1 MTRISL
7 GGEAVRDNEDYLGW
21 QESSLL
27 KKGDVDKAWETTVAL
42 CNLWHV
48 LYSCSHHVT
57 LGPWVPGLLGGTW
70 HISTSW
76 LTYPGKFLA
85 CQRFHFFSRPGITCT
100 QQNLSISTCLFSW
113 QESQWNNLRQATQA
127 HYQKVR
133 LAVYETQ
140 IPSFCTPQKTPHHTS
155 RFAFW
160 GTRVVGPITSQSIP
174 APHWPGSSP
183 LLSQSLPWVHPD
195 FNTGYSASKIWHL
208 YLDISKWWRGN
219 RSRRPSRKKTNFSI
233 WQKLSHL
240 MIAVRRWGSGSPA
253 MHLRVCL
260 LLCKGNKKK
269 GRGLGK

>member
-27 KKGDVDKAWETTVAL
+27 KKGDMDKAWETTVAL

-48 LYSCSHHVT
+48 LNSCSHHVT
-57 LGPWVPGLLGGTW
+57 LGPWVPGLLRGTW

-85 CQRFHFFSRPGITCT
+85 CQRFLFFSRPGITCT

-113 QESQWNNLRQATQA
+113 QESHGTILDRLPRPTIRRPGLQSTKHKSPLF
-127 HYQKVR
+127 VR
-133 LAVYETQ
+133 H
-140 IPSFCTPQKTPHHTS
+140 KKHHTIPPAW
-155 RFAFW
+155 FAFW
-160 GTRVVGPITSQSIP
+160 GTRVLGPIISQSIP

-195 FNTGYSASKIWHL
+195 FNTGYSTSKIWHL
-208 YLDISKWWRGN
+208 YLDISKWWREN
-219 RSRRPSRKKTNFSI
+219 RSRRPSRKKTIFSI
-233 WQKLSHL
+233 W
-240 MIAVRRWGSGSPA
+240 
-253 MHLRVCL
+253 
-260 LLCKGNKKK
+260 
-269 GRGLGK
+269 